1 MKMATLSRYI
11 CLCEKN
17 NIYPSLVCESLFCMK
32 VAAKK
37 PVIFH
42 ALQEIFLPLL
52 CTYYWFVIFGHLF
65 VGEIL

>member
-52 CTYYWFVIFGHLF
+52 CTYY
-65 VGEIL
+65 